1 MKPSATTPP
10 ACVSSRA
17 RSSPASRASSP
28 RRSSKRRPTRPPSP
42 RSSSSLLLAAV
53 LAVALVLPP
62 GPPGRGNDYAGL
74 LARAERERREGLLVE
89 RERASG
95 TQMAIAVFRSLEGES
110 LEDVANALF
119 QKWRLG
125 QKGLDNGVLL
135 VVFVQDRK
143 LRLEVGYGLEAV
155 LQAAE
160 AGRIIREAISPR
172 FREQRYAAGL
182 EAAVGAVYARI
193 APSSPRSPEQ
203 MQREAESWRRRQSE
217 SEGTARLYLL
227 LFLAFAALTVG
238 GLAWE
243 ASHQRGYTAGRRG
256 WGSSGP
262 GGWYGGRGGGGGGR
276 GVCGWAAGRGGG
288 PRRGGAGGERGGPG
302 RPRGAGR
309 CR

>member
-1 MKPSATTPP
+1 
-10 ACVSSRA
+10 V
-17 RSSPASRASSP
+17 
-28 RRSSKRRPTRPPSP
+28 
-42 RSSSSLLLAAV
+42 
-53 LAVALVLPP
+53 
-62 GPPGRGNDYAGL
+62 NDYAGL
-74 LARAERERREGLLVE
+74 LAPAERERLEALLTE

-155 LQAAE
+155 LPDAE
-160 AGRIIREAISPR
+160 AGQIIREAISPR

-182 EAAVGAVYARI
+182 EAAVMAVYARI
-193 APSSPRSPEQ
+193 APSGPRSPA
-203 MQREAESWRRRQSE
+203 QREAESRRRRQSE
-217 SEGTARLYLL
+217 SGGTARLYLL
-227 LFLAFAALTVG
+227 FLALAALTIG

-262 GGWYGGRGGGGGGR
+262 GGWYGGGWGGGGGG
-276 GVCGWAAGRGGG
+276 GSSGGG
-288 PRRGGAGGERGGPG
+288 FSGGGGSSGGGGASGSW
-302 RPRGAGR
+302 
-309 CR
+309 